1 MHSQGSSLVESLVA
15 MSIFSIGSAAT
26 GAWIVQTLATDARVS
41 RLLAAEAIAASMEAR
56 MRSNPAGVSA
66 GAYGASPDTSAS
78 DASNC
83 DDSCDTTALAAD
95 DMRRFREALTA
106 RVGTAADGDV
116 RCDAERTCVVR
127 IRWQGREALVWPFE
141 R

>member
-1 MHSQGSSLVESLVA
+1 
-15 MSIFSIGSAAT
+15 
-26 GAWIVQTLATDARVS
+26 
-41 RLLAAEAIAASMEAR
+41 
-56 MRSNPAGVSA
+56 
-66 GAYGASPDTSAS
+66 
-78 DASNC
+78 
-83 DDSCDTTALAAD
+83 
-95 DMRRFREALTA
+95 MRRFREALTA